1 MDIMYECICVCIA
14 GDPAKNSKLVLL
26 TKDGLSVEIGDVCLE
41 QDVLHGRSIPREYI
55 KIQIDYIKPGT
66 RPLFATRFD
75 DDKLS
80 TDQFTLWPRHLTKS
94 SF

>member
-26 TKDGLSVEIGDVCLE
+26 TKDGLSVGIGDVCLE

-66 RPLFATRFD
+66 SYYLQQGLMMTSYPLV
-75 DDKLS
+75 S
-80 TDQFTLWPRHLTKS
+80 
-94 SF
+94 